1 MKAFWR
7 GACKAKNN
15 IEYCIIL
22 KKRLFYLWIMFTAGL
37 VAAIL
42 GFIVFWFELFN
53 IEAFQAGILSGFGVG
68 LIVGSITGMFR
79 IRKTM
84 SSEDKL
90 KESRLKETDE
100 RELALNSKALRMSAY
115 IVLICIYILMIVGGI
130 FEPMIMYV
138 CSFLIGVFLISYNLL
153 RFHYQ
158 KTM

>member
-1 MKAFWR
+1 MKFWS

-15 IEYCIIL
+15 IEYCTIL
-22 KKRLFYLWIMFTAGL
+22 KKRLFYLWIMFSAGL

-53 IEAFQAGILSGFGVG
+53 IEAFQAGILSGFGLG
-68 LIVGSITGMFR
+68 LIAGSITGMFR

-100 RELALNSKALRMSAY
+100 RELALNSKAFRMSAY
-115 IVLICIYILMIVGGI
+115 IVLICLYILMIVGGI
-130 FEPMIMYV
+130 FEPIIMYV
-138 CSFLIGVFLISYNLL
+138 CSFLIGIFLISYYLL
-153 RFHYQ
+153 RLHYQ

>member
-1 MKAFWR
+1 MKFWR

-42 GFIVFWFELFN
+42 GVIVFWFELFN
-53 IEAFQAGILSGFGVG
+53 IEAFQAGILSGFGLG
-68 LIVGSITGMFR
+68 LIAGSITGMFR

-115 IVLICIYILMIVGGI
+115 IVLICLYILMIIGGI

-138 CSFLIGVFLISYNLL
+138 CSFLIGIFLISYNLL
-153 RFHYQ
+153 RLHYQ

>member
-1 MKAFWR
+1 MKFWT

-15 IEYCIIL
+15 IEYYTIL
-22 KKRLFYLWIMFTAGL
+22 KKRLFYLWIMFSAGL

-53 IEAFQAGILSGFGVG
+53 IDAFQAGILSGFGIG
-68 LIVGSITGMFR
+68 LIAGSITGMFR

-115 IVLICIYILMIVGGI
+115 IVLICLYILMIVGGI
-130 FEPMIMYV
+130 FEPIIMYV
-138 CSFLIGVFLISYNLL
+138 CSFLIGIFLISYYLL
-153 RFHYQ
+153 RLHYQ